1 MKKNYYITTP
11 IYYPNAQPH
20 LGTLYSTLL
29 ADISARWQR
38 LMGRQTFFLTGT
50 DEHGQKIQ
58 EKAEAAGMPPKAF
71 VDSIVPAYK
80 DLWKL
85 YGIAYDRFIR
95 TTDADHEH
103 GVEQWIKLLLEKG
116 DIYKASYEGWYCV
129 PCETFVNVGSE
140 PLKNTDGHFICPN
153 CKRGL
158 KQLAEESYFF
168 RLSAYQDR
176 LLAFYET
183 NPDFIT
189 PKERL
194 QEVISFV
201 KAGLKDLSLSR
212 KTVSWGIPFPGDPS
226 HTVYVWA
233 DALNNYLTGVGYG
246 SADAKAATLLKDC
259 WPADAHVMAKDIVRF
274 HAVYWPAFL
283 MAIDL
288 PTPKKLVVHGYILA
302 GDAKMSKSLGN
313 ALDPAKLASWYGTEQ
328 IRYYLA
334 RQMAITHD
342 GTFDLK
348 DLEDRLTAD
357 LANSLGNLLNRITTL
372 AANNDYTAVA
382 APASLEPASEA
393 LKLRTAEAYRCVAEE
408 MDKYYFH
415 TALAEVWKLIAAI
428 NAYVHEQ
435 QPWKLAKSNRALF
448 EEVIA
453 CACNALYVVG
463 LLLWPVM
470 PNKMEELLVCLG
482 VNIAW
487 GSDYDA
493 LLRANSWNHTFTL
506 TKTEKVL
513 FMRPESHM
521 HELAAPQAAEL
532 PKAAPAQENSNEISI
547 DDVAK
552 VQLVVGTIT
561 ECTSVPNSDKL
572 LCLKVDA
579 GEYGQRQILSGVAK
593 DLKPEELVGRQ
604 GVFIA
609 NLKPRKMAGML
620 SEGMMLYAYDKDG
633 KNKLATV
640 DGAANG
646 QRVK

>member
-246 SADAKAATLLKDC
+246 SAEAKAIALLKDC

-393 LKLRTAEAYRCVAEE
+393 LKLRTAEGYRCVAEE

-470 PNKMEELLVCLG
+470 PNKMEELLACLG

-513 FMRPESHM
+513 FMRPESHL
-521 HELAAPQAAEL
+521 HELAAPQAAEP